1 MSSVSLSL
9 IFQYV
14 FSAHFFDAAGMT
26 MAISIVSLIFG
37 VLVGLVLAVM
47 QEARFSAVRGAALFY
62 LWLFR
67 GTPVLFQLIFVFNVL
82 PSFGIVLPGFVCA
95 VLALALN
102 EGAYMAE
109 IMRSGIHAVGRGQ
122 RQAARA
128 LGMRDS
134 QVMRYVVL
142 PQALRI
148 IVPPIGNQFIGMLKL
163 SALVSVIAV
172 NDLLLVASQTASA
185 NFRYLE
191 SLSAAGIY
199 YLAMTTIFMVAQ
211 SAIERRLGRRPNAAA
226 ARQGFFQKM
235 LSSSGT
241 GGTIR

>member
-1 MSSVSLSL
+1 MSSVSFSL
-9 IFQYV
+9 ILQYV

-26 MAISIVSLIFG
+26 MAISIVSLFFG
-37 VLVGLVLAVM
+37 VLVGLILAIM
-47 QEARFSAVRGAALFY
+47 QESRFSAIRGAALFY

-82 PSFGIVLPGFVCA
+82 PSFGVVLPGFVCA

-109 IMRSGIHAVGRGQ
+109 IMRSGIHAVGPGQ

-128 LGMRDS
+128 LGMRDA
-134 QVMRYVVL
+134 QVMRHVVL

-191 SLSAAGIY
+191 ALSAAGVY
-199 YLAMTTIFMVAQ
+199 YLAMTTIFMIAQ
-211 SAIERRLGRRPNAAA
+211 SAIERRLRRRPNRGGP
-226 ARQGFFQKM
+226 RQGFFQRM
-235 LSSSGT
+235 LSSGNE
-241 GGTIR
+241 GARI

>member
-1 MSSVSLSL
+1 MASSAHLILSYVLSRLFFDGAVMTLSISLLSL
-9 IFQYV
+9 LG
-14 FSAHFFDAAGMT
+14 GM
-26 MAISIVSLIFG
+26 V
-37 VLVGLVLAVM
+37 VGLILAVM
-47 QEARFSAVRGAALFY
+47 QESRFAPPRFLALGY

-82 PSFGIVLPGFVCA
+82 PSFGIVLPGFTCA

-109 IMRSGIHAVGRGQ
+109 IMRSGINAVGRGQ

-128 LGMRDS
+128 LGMKDW

-148 IVPPIGNQFIGMLKL
+148 TIPPIGNQFIGMLKL

-172 NDLLLVASQTASA
+172 NELLLVADQTASA
-185 NFRYLE
+185 NFRYIE
-191 SLSAAGIY
+191 ALSAAGIY
-199 YLAMTTIFMVAQ
+199 YLAMTTLLMIGQAI
-211 SAIERRLGRRPNAAA
+211 IERKLARRGRRAGAHIPLAQ
-226 ARQGFFQKM
+226 RLLG
-235 LSSSGT
+235 LSGA
-241 GGTIR
+241 GHVR

>member
-1 MSSVSLSL
+1 MSSVSFSL
-9 IFQYV
+9 ILQYV

-37 VLVGLVLAVM
+37 VLVGLVLAIM
-47 QEARFSAVRGAALFY
+47 QEARFASIRGLALFY

-128 LGMRDS
+128 LGMRDA
-134 QVMRYVVL
+134 QVMRHVVL

-191 SLSAAGIY
+191 ALSAAGVY
-199 YLAMTTIFMVAQ
+199 YLAMTTIFMAAQ
-211 SAIERRLGRRPNAAA
+211 SAIERRLRRRPRNAGP
-226 ARQGFFQKM
+226 RQGFFQRM
-235 LSSSGT
+235 LSSGSE
-241 GGTIR
+241 GGRV